1 MNLKELVNH
10 FVETSTNLYNS
21 MRDME
26 DTKELLLEQKLI
38 HAVSDI
44 LVYIT
49 KNECLDDEEL
59 ISLKIALSKLFENAK
74 NNVDVIF
81 NSRKNT
87 ELFSIKEWNS
97 ASKERKLS
105 ILSFVFAGMSPQ
117 QTNGDDYEY
126 IFKQFDEDTLEW
138 LKNNTPYEEMKESLA
153 YHYCKEGKNE

>member
-1 MNLKELVNH
+1 MNIKEFVNH
-10 FVETSTNLYNS
+10 FGETCAKLYNS

-81 NSRKNT
+81 NSRKNA
-87 ELFSIKEWNS
+87 ELFSIKEWNT
-97 ASKERKLS
+97 ASEERKLS
-105 ILSFVFAGMSPQ
+105 IISFILAAIKPNQ
-117 QTNGDDYEY
+117 IKADDYEST
-126 IFKQFDEDTLEW
+126 FNQFDKETLEW
-138 LKNNTPYEEMKESLA
+138 LKNNTPYEEVRESLA
-153 YHYCKEGKNE
+153 YHYCKDDKNE